1 MRNLKFCAL
10 IGLMFGLSAMCHAAN
25 EKPIEKEKETIV
37 LVGGDYSHRYEAIT
51 AILDQFE
58 LPIVI
63 TNTRL
68 ETATEFVLGVPFG
81 SLANDYFFYPES
93 NTKSFIPD
101 PAPDIVKQYNYTR
114 DLRKDN
120 TIKLHP
126 SARLKM

>member
-37 LVGGDYSHRYEAIT
+37 LVSGDFANFHESLVMAI
-51 AILDQFE
+51 QKVGEPF
-58 LPIVI
+58 VI
-63 TNTRL
+63 TRVGL
-68 ETATEFVLGVPFG
+68 EKPSELVPGIPIG

-101 PAPDIVKQYNYTR
+101 PAPDIVKKYNYTS
-114 DLRKDN
+114 DLRR
-120 TIKLHP
+120 III
-126 SARLKM
+126 